1 MKDSLELFGNLFSLE
16 NSPLLSLTELQIHTS
31 LLASPF
37 SHFSIL
43 DWSKQLMAQDYDEYC
58 AFHPVI
64 PCLPTLYNTDVFF
77 PIIWIPVFSF
87 PETYAD
93 LYISIILLFW
103 PPLHQSRKWLKF
115 SFNNFIKVSPLDS
128 LFSMGIESH
137 ETKPKKIQ
145 DFSTVALQIVSATM
159 IQIQQCKARIW
170 QDPKKLIIRPH
181 KATEKASLKLE
192 PLAHKFNDQKIPT
205 ERKKRN

>member
-1 MKDSLELFGNLFSLE
+1 MMNIVPFIPWSHVY
-16 NSPLLSLTELQIHTS
+16 LLSTTLMFFSQLYEFQCFPSLKLMLIFTS
-31 LLASPF
+31 PSYSCSGHHSTRVGSDWNSHSTISSKFLHWI
-37 SHFSIL
+37 HFSPWEL
-43 DWSKQLMAQDYDEYC
+43 N
-58 AFHPVI
+58 
-64 PCLPTLYNTDVFF
+64 PTRPN
-77 PIIWIPVFSF
+77 
-87 PETYAD
+87 
-93 LYISIILLFW
+93 
-103 PPLHQSRKWLKF
+103 
-115 SFNNFIKVSPLDS
+115 
-128 LFSMGIESH
+128 
-137 ETKPKKIQ
+137 PKKIQ

>member
-87 PETYAD
+87 TETYAD

-137 ETKPKKIQ
+137 ETKPQENPRFFNSSSSNCICNH
-145 DFSTVALQIVSATM
+145 DTNTTM
-159 IQIQQCKARIW
+159 
-170 QDPKKLIIRPH
+170 
-181 KATEKASLKLE
+181 
-192 PLAHKFNDQKIPT
+192 
-205 ERKKRN
+205 